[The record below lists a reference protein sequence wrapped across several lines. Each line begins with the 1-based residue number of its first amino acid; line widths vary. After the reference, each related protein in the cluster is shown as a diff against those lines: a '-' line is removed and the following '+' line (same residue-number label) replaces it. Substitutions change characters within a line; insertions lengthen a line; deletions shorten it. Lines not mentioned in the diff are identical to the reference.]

1 VRRFPDIF
9 LGALLGVAI
18 FTIGVIFGGLQ
29 YSGKATNEPSTK
41 TASES
46 GQSNKK
52 EIAWWQ
58 DPIAIFTLGLV
69 LVGGTQ
75 LVLFYVSCGSSA
87 RAWTMPKSRLTP
99 RRYRPMLP
107 RKELKRPAIMR
118 ILP

>member
-29 YSGKATNEPSTK
+29 YSGKTTNEPSAK

-69 LVGGTQ
+69 LVGGAQ
-75 LVLFYVSCGSSA
+75 LVLFYEGSTQLLGKSVLA
-87 RAWTMPKSRLTP
+87 QIVLAQIVGENRALVGDGVDGGHRFKP
-99 RRYRPMLP
+99 
-107 RKELKRPAIMR
+107 
-118 ILP
+118 